1 MSYAKIQAQELTIV
15 NRNQLDNKIKAQT
28 LAIQEE
34 VKVQQKK
41 IKKR

>member
-34 VKVQQKK
+34 VKVQQKN